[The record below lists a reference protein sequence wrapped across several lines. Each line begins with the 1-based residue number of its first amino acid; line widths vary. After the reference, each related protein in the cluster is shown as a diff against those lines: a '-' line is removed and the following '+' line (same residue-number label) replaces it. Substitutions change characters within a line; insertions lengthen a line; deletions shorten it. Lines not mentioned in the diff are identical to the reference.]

1 MNLYRKMKYFLSVL
15 LLSKRFFTKLFSIK
29 LCLTILYLLSIVIG
43 LSACSIFPSKHFPLS
58 SATSETQTQVAQQQ
72 WQLSYDKEQYS
83 LQVVVER
90 TPTHWQWIMLN
101 NLGQRLATAT
111 VTGSEIKIEQQQSHP
126 ANVLI
131 PELLEAV
138 QFSYWSLSDLQ
149 KMDGL
154 NWSFQEHAGHRDIYF
169 SGILRAAIDY
179 SAESGNKTEGVWQGH
194 LTYDNKKSNFHL
206 SIESQLLN

>member
-29 LCLTILYLLSIVIG
+29 LCLTILYLLSIVIS

-111 VTGSEIKIEQQQSHP
+111 VTGSHIKIEQQQSHP
-126 ANVLI
+126 ANSLI

-138 QFSYWSLSDLQ
+138 QFSYWSLTDLQ
-149 KMDGL
+149 KMESL
-154 NWSFQEHAGHRDIYF
+154 NWSFQERTGHRDIYF

-179 SAESGNKTEGVWQGH
+179 NAENGNKIESVWQSH

-206 SIESQLLN
+206 VIESQLLN